1 MKDLIFTFA
10 KAIKNFKTT
19 IMKSFFLLML
29 CYLTAITVSAQSNV
43 FMADNVTGNLY
54 RPNAETDIEG
64 TRFLFEDWMPGVIYM
79 KDGRKAEK
87 FLLKF
92 DFYSNEL
99 LFLHDGK
106 PLVVV
111 NPVKEFVITPVIGTP
126 CLFRRGYQPVE
137 RNDELSYYQVI
148 QDGPVSLLKFTS
160 KIINERK
167 EYSKAGSIKEY
178 NTSINYFIAKS
189 NGEIVKIKKDKQS
202 LLSAIGDADGKLQA
216 WVDKNKI
223 RCKTEEDMMTVV
235 KAYNDNLPK

>member
-1 MKDLIFTFA
+1 MKTLLVLI
-10 KAIKNFKTT
+10 
-19 IMKSFFLLML
+19 L
-29 CYLTAITVSAQSNV
+29 CLITAGITNAQSTV

-54 RPNAETDIEG
+54 RPSAETDIEG

-79 KDGRKAEK
+79 KDGYKADK

-111 NPVKEFVITPVIGTP
+111 NPVKEFVITPVVGSP

-148 QDGPVSLLKFTS
+148 QDGSVSLLKFTS
-160 KIINERK
+160 KSINERK
-167 EYSKAGSIKEY
+167 EYSKAGVIKEY
-178 NTSINYFIAKS
+178 ASVINYFIAKS
-189 NGEIVKIKKDKQS
+189 NGEIVKIKKDKTS
-202 LLSAIGDADGKLQA
+202 LLSAIGDADGKLRT

-223 RCKTEEDMMTVV
+223 RCKTDEEMMTVV
-235 KAYNDNLPK
+235 KAYNDNLHK